1 MTPFR
6 DLRRLG
12 TTLLA
17 PMMLCAALLAACGG
31 GTSQVQSFVPA
42 RLIVFGDEN
51 SMIENDG
58 NGDGF
63 KFTVNDRRASTG
75 KCLALP
81 SFVQSLA
88 SLYGLVFEQCNPNGD
103 LPKAFIRAQRLATV
117 DDASTGLAQQLA
129 SQGDLNATDMVTVM
143 IGSNDIIALYER
155 TQSGLAPAD
164 ALAEAKRR
172 GTLAAVQV
180 NAILRT
186 GARAIVFT
194 VPDLSSSPYAVR
206 ANLSDPGASALLS
219 QLTYQF
225 NAYLRTQ
232 IDSNTYDGRN
242 YGLVLA
248 DDLVAA
254 MAKNPASFLTAPA
267 VTNVAACVT
276 TPVGGTGTA
285 VATAV
290 RACDTTTLVA
300 GASSTSHL
308 WASDRHLGPNAHSQI
323 GAQATTRARGNP
335 F

>member
-129 SQGDLNATDMVTVM
+129 SQPDLNQSDLVSVM
-143 IGSNDIIALYER
+143 IGANDIIALYER
-155 TQSGLAPAD
+155 TQTGLAPAD

-172 GTLAAVQV
+172 GTLVAVQV

-194 VPDLSSSPYAVR
+194 VPDLSSSPYAAR
-206 ANLSDPGASALLS
+206 ANLSDPGASDLLHK
-219 QLTYQF
+219 LTEQF

-232 IDSNTYDGRN
+232 IDSSTYDGRN

-248 DDLVAA
+248 DDLVAP

-267 VTNVAACVT
+267 VANAAACILPDDT
-276 TPVGGTGTA
+276 SGDA

-290 RACDTTTLVA
+290 LACDLNRLVDGATT
-300 GASSTSHL
+300 TSHL
-308 WASDRHLGPNAHSQI
+308 WASDRHIGPGAHSRI